1 HSVSCSDTRDQR
13 DPGVGQRHAIGHLH
27 DGRNIMPEP
36 ITRTILER
44 FDVPDS
50 NYETIMMLVEMA
62 PRFNPGLHTHPGFD
76 SAYLLEGSL
85 TVIERG
91 KPDKGTQAHQ
101 SWRVPP
107 GSVPEGRC
115 GDQNRTSHAV

>member
-1 HSVSCSDTRDQR
+1 PCPFNPSPPVYAPRRARLWMYNPSVGLFQAVIAGRLR
-13 DPGVGQRHAIGHLH
+13 LIGKRKAIGE
-27 DGRNIMPEP
+27 DVMPES

-62 PRFNPGLHTHPGFD
+62 PRFTPGLHTHSGFD
-76 SAYLLEGSL
+76 SASLLVGSL

-91 KPDKGTQAHQ
+91 MED
-101 SWRVPP
+101 
-107 GSVPEGRC
+107 
-115 GDQNRTSHAV
+115 

>member
-1 HSVSCSDTRDQR
+1 
-13 DPGVGQRHAIGHLH
+13 
-27 DGRNIMPEP
+27 MPES

-62 PRFNPGLHTHPGFD
+62 PRFTPGLHTHSGFD

-91 KPDKGTQAHQ
+91 KADKDIQPHQ

-107 GSVPEGRC
+107 GSVHEVQC
-115 GDQNRTSHAV
+115 GDQNTKVLAVYVVEKGKPLATPWTPPQSN